1 MYYISK
7 FTPQSV
13 NYHPDFSDSSWSF
26 NTLSVG
32 TDSIVSESSITIN
45 GLNVVA
51 ASSSLS
57 ILNQTVIYNW
67 TINLLQY
74 LFIILEFHC

>member
-1 MYYISK
+1 MDIYGYISK

-57 ILNQTVIYNW
+57 ILNQTVIY
-67 TINLLQY
+67 I
-74 LFIILEFHC
+74 